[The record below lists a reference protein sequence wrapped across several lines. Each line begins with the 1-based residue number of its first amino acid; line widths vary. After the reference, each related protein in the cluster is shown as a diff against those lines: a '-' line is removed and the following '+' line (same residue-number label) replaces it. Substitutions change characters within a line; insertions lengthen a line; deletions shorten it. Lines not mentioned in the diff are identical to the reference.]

1 MVLKSSKLICIETA
15 PSKRTISNL
24 INVLMESNPLLDIK
38 EYKGEYF
45 SLTEDGKKEVFSFND
60 KSKIVT
66 IATSKDNYLKDIGR
80 IFEVI
85 NMQTSKAI
93 ISING
98 GKSLSIMEGEEIFEE
113 LQRGL
118 PDNAFLLWT
127 MRIMPE
133 LGDKR
138 KIICLLE

>member
-66 IATSKDNYLKDIGR
+66 ITTSKDNYLKDIR
-80 IFEVI
+80 S
-85 NMQTSKAI
+85 NKYA
-93 ISING
+93 
-98 GKSLSIMEGEEIFEE
+98 
-113 LQRGL
+113 
-118 PDNAFLLWT
+118 
-127 MRIMPE
+127 
-133 LGDKR
+133 DK
-138 KIICLLE
+138 